1 MPGTLP
7 TGVRAASGNDDGDA
21 PLLLPALVAVHDGS
35 VVVAEWHLN
44 PQSGNIPAAV

>member
-7 TGVRAASGNDDGDA
+7 TGVRVASGNDDEDA

-35 VVVAEWHLN
+35 VVAEWHLN
-44 PQSGNIPAAV
+44 PQNGNIPAAV